1 MAEGPGGF
9 GEDSLG
15 IWLIYLMVNLSL
27 IVNRSTRLR
36 QNLMALLNGIRP
48 VLLPRDMLRNM
59 RLSMRRLFS
68 LLLVLPLLAIFLLL
82 LQFTSDLSIKWMLRM
97 LFKRLSH

>member
-15 IWLIYLMVNLSL
+15 IWLIYLVVNLSL
-27 IVNRSTRLR
+27 VVKRFTRLR

-48 VLLPRDMLRNM
+48 VLLPSDMLKNM
-59 RLSMRRLFS
+59 RLSKKTVSPVARITS
-68 LLLVLPLLAIFLLL
+68 VSNLLAITTDH
-82 LQFTSDLSIKWMLRM
+82 Q
-97 LFKRLSH
+97 

>member
-15 IWLIYLMVNLSL
+15 IWLIYLVVNLSL
-27 IVNRSTRLR
+27 VVKRFTRLR

-48 VLLPRDMLRNM
+48 VLLPSDMLKNM
-59 RLSMRRLFS
+59 RLSIRRLFP

-82 LQFTSDLSIKWMLRM
+82 LQFISDLSFKWMLRM
-97 LFKRLSH
+97 LFKW